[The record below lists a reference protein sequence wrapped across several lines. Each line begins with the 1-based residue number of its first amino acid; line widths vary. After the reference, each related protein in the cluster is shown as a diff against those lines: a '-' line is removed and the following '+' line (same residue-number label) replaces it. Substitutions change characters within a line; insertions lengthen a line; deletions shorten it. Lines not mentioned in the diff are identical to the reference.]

1 MGVCYRSSDCFTAK
15 RRRHSVARDDLIQI
29 EGTVKEVMT
38 GGLFRVESEKG
49 QQFTAKISGRM
60 RRYHIKVIPG
70 DKVTVAV
77 SPYDPTH
84 GLIVYR
90 NT

>member
-1 MGVCYRSSDCFTAK
+1 M
-15 RRRHSVARDDLIQI
+15 ARDDLIQI
-29 EGTVKEVMT
+29 EGTVKEVMA
-38 GGLFRVESEKG
+38 GGQFRIESERG
-49 QQFTAKISGRM
+49 QQFVAKISGRM

-70 DKVTVAV
+70 DRVTVAV